1 MEVLE
6 CEQFT
11 TEGGL
16 KQGAAEMV
24 ECVRNRHFKEQQRQL
39 SNAHFMLPSYIRTDV
54 PRVLILKG
62 GVLTIKGMLI
72 LKTCPYYSGDQGGP
86 SKVIK
91 KKVQLI
97 LN

>member
-39 SNAHFMLPSYIRTDV
+39 SNAHFMLPSYI
-54 PRVLILKG
+54 L
-62 GVLTIKGMLI
+62 MF
-72 LKTCPYYSGDQGGP
+72 QGC
-86 SKVIK
+86 
-91 KKVQLI
+91 LY
-97 LN
+97 